1 VGGELVTLLADQ
13 LKSCPHYERLP
24 EGCDALKMGYDPETC
39 GGCGGDPQAGPSCIC
54 PVFGESEDA

>member
-1 VGGELVTLLADQ
+1 MTLLAEQ

-24 EGCDALKMGYDPETC
+24 EGCDALKAGYDPDTC
-39 GGCGGDPQAGPSCIC
+39 GGCGGDPQLGPSCIC